1 MKRTRSGCEF
11 ESELAK
17 YREAETFRRLAFL
30 GIFISTIAALTSII
44 AVPALYGYMQRVQS
58 TLQLEADYC
67 KSTTGAM
74 WQQFARAQ
82 AHKGVFDRVK
92 PQTGIEAFLI
102 GTTQSDIAQDR
113 RKKHVGFDTFVE
125 TTRHVRQVNDNSCS
139 CKIGPVGPPGPPG
152 IDGRNG
158 NDGKPGLNGK
168 DGRDA
173 ALTELPKAEDF
184 CFECPEA
191 DDKDKA

>member
-1 MKRTRSGCEF
+1 MKLAHIQLIFEF
-11 ESELAK
+11 HLEQHS
-17 YREAETFRRLAFL
+17 YFL
-30 GIFISTIAALTSII
+30 F
-44 AVPALYGYMQRVQS
+44 
-58 TLQLEADYC
+58 
-67 KSTTGAM
+67 
-74 WQQFARAQ
+74 
-82 AHKGVFDRVK
+82 
-92 PQTGIEAFLI
+92 FL
-102 GTTQSDIAQDR
+102 SDR

-184 CFECPEA
+184 CFECPEGMSQYEFEIPSKNVTSMRNLHRMKKSA
-191 DDKDKA
+191 K